1 MYKSAAFLW
10 NGILCW
16 IIASF
21 IMRHV
26 WFGGKGINSFPKDT
40 NFDPSSEYSRVTWNQ
55 EIRKEVVAVE
65 PRKWKGAKQRKVHS
79 SLHRVIPNILDSD
92 QNFVEGSNLI
102 ISLFSQRN
110 LMKQTDVTGQN
121 LSCQF
126 KSLVFKFNSR
136 EKRSPLTGTS
146 KSVKCFS

>member
-16 IIASF
+16 IIVSF

-26 WFGGKGINSFPKDT
+26 RFGGKRINSFPKDT

-55 EIRKEVVAVE
+55 EIRKEVVAIE
-65 PRKWKGAKQRKVHS
+65 PRKRKGAKQRKVHS

-92 QNFVEGSNLI
+92 QTFVEGSNLI